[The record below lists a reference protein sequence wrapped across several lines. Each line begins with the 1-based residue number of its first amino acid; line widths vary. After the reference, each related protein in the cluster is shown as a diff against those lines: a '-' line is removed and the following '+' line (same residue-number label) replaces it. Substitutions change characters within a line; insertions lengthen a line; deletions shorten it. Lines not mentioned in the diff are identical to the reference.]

1 MNNDERKQFR
11 KMYCEEHEDII
22 KGRRMTDLE
31 SKIFNE
37 WTDLLS
43 GVDNEEIDEILK
55 PYMKK

>member
-37 WTDLLS
+37 
-43 GVDNEEIDEILK
+43 
-55 PYMKK
+55 